1 MANLTQLELP
11 NGETYNLQDTISGYV
26 ATDATTSA
34 HGLMSASDKTKL
46 NGIATG
52 AEVNQNAFSNV
63 KVGTTTVAADAK
75 TDTLELVGG
84 ANITLTPDATND
96 KITILLDDTVTTGEV
111 IATEVQA
118 GDLVV
123 SGTSRFINT
132 INGTASNSEKLNGQS
147 LTSTY
152 SSTGTAPITGTAV
165 ASAIGALDGVV
176 TGSPSASKTLTA
188 FSQTDGKVSATFG
201 NILITKSQVSDFPTL
216 GTAAAKNYT
225 TSVTSGSSDLVTSGA
240 VWTAIDNLP
249 EPMIFKGSLGT
260 GGTITTLPTASTANT
275 GYTYKVITAGTYA
288 SQAAKVGDTF
298 ISDGSAW
305 VLIPS
310 GDEPSGT
317 VTSVGVSNGGGLSV
331 SGSPITSSGTITI
344 SHLDTSS
351 QASVSNSGRTYIQS
365 ITLDTYGHVTALSS
379 ATETVTNTD
388 RYVNSAA
395 FAHDSTNDN
404 VKMTLTRAGS
414 DTATVTANIPK
425 VSSSSAGVAPKG
437 ATVSSQS
444 QTTKFLREDGTWAAP
459 SYTTNTNT
467 TYSMTRDGESIKL
480 TPSSGTAQSITLSSL
495 INGLSTGSST
505 PVDADYYVS
514 QYVNGGTS
522 TTTYHRRPM
531 SALWTYIKGKADLV
545 YSTTDTK
552 NTAGSTDTQSKIY
565 LIGATSQAANPQTYS
580 QDTAYVG
587 TDGCV
592 YSGGNKVEVISNNA
606 GYHNSVYRGKSL
618 GTSITEAQWAAI
630 SAGTFDDLYIGDYWT
645 LSTTLGSTTSN
656 VQYVI
661 AGFDYW
667 WNCGDSYPQSSNKHH
682 VVLVPASYLYSAQM
696 NTSNVTTGGY
706 IGSAMYTT
714 NLANAR
720 TGISTLFGDH
730 LYSVRR
736 LFTNSVNASG
746 QAVGWAWATSSVDLM
761 NENMVYGSSVWT
773 TSGFEVGVDRTI
785 LPLFALNPAS
795 ASIRA
800 DWWLRSVATPS
811 DFADV
816 AGSGVAYYYSASA
829 SGGVRPAFAIY

>member
-565 LIGATSQAANPQTYS
+565 LIGATSQ
-580 QDTAYVG
+580 DTAYVG